1 MSTSRSWV
9 TRATLSINK
18 ATSSNCPMQRE
29 SFQSTLM
36 KAIQTRMGV
45 PLLRMMM
52 MEGKNLMVQENPAR
66 MENGKPLMMLI
77 VVEIGEMT
85 KILFARRRD
94 K

>member
-1 MSTSRSWV
+1 MISLGQWMSTSRSWV

-36 KAIQTRMGV
+36 KAIQIRMEV

-52 MEGKNLMVQENPAR
+52 EGKNLVVQENPAR
-66 MENGKPLMMLI
+66 MES
-77 VVEIGEMT
+77 
-85 KILFARRRD
+85 
-94 K
+94 